1 MGYSKPMARQQDSQ
15 KNKRQKK
22 PEKSEK
28 EKEITKQLL
37 GELYADKVYLDKLLR
52 DDGKLVIQILGG
64 GNAGMQDFRK
74 FY

>member
-1 MGYSKPMARQQDSQ
+1 MLHLLQKKSKKKPQMGYSKPMARQQDAKQ
-15 KNKRQKK
+15 NKRQKK

-52 DDGKLVIQILGG
+52 DDG
-64 GNAGMQDFRK
+64 
-74 FY
+74 